1 MLKHVIQN
9 NVVKL
14 LVKLRVDNILMKLRV
29 KIRAFGFKKHYRLNN
44 VFKYVFRDFR

>member
-9 NVVKL
+9 NVVEL

-29 KIRAFGFKKHYRLNN
+29 QQRVKIRAWGF
-44 VFKYVFRDFR
+44 

>member
-14 LVKLRVDNILMKLRV
+14 LDKLRVDNILMKLRV
-29 KIRAFGFKKHYRLNN
+29 KQRVKIRAFRLKKLR
-44 VFKYVFRDFR
+44 VKQRV

>member
-14 LVKLRVDNILMKLRV
+14 LVKLCVDNILMKLRV
-29 KIRAFGFKKHYRLNN
+29 KQRIELRVRKFNENSVLNN
-44 VFKYVFRDFR
+44 A

>member
-14 LVKLRVDNILMKLRV
+14 LVKLRDKLHVDNILMKLRV
-29 KIRAFGFKKHYRLNN
+29 KQRVKIRAWGF
-44 VFKYVFRDFR
+44 